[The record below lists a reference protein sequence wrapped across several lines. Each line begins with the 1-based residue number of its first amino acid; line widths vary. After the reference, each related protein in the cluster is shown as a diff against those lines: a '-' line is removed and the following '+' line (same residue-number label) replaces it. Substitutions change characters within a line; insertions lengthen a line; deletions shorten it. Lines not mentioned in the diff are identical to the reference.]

1 MIKKDIN
8 GRLISFFLFR
18 ECAYSKL
25 GKLHIVLVKGVIFM
39 VNYPGRVPNPVYLNG
54 PRSDDR
60 QFLFPFLGGALI
72 GGAAVGLTRPR
83 PIYNVAPYPYPPAP
97 MYPPYAPYPRPYTN
111 MSYSYNSF
119 Q

>member
-1 MIKKDIN
+1 
-8 GRLISFFLFR
+8 
-18 ECAYSKL
+18 
-25 GKLHIVLVKGVIFM
+25 M
-39 VNYPGRVPNPVYLNG
+39 VNYMPQMPTNPTFLNNSG
-54 PRSDDR
+54 DR

-83 PIYNVAPYPYPPAP
+83 PIYNVAPAPYPYPPVP
-97 MYPPYAPYPRPYTN
+97 YPPYPYPPMRPYTN